1 MRKIIILLSFLGAC
15 SPQVTQS
22 SLKTDLQNT
31 KPAWLQAK
39 PNADIYYNGIG
50 HSTKGLNNDYL
61 QEAKKSALED
71 LVSEIKVNVSST
83 SVLSQLDA
91 NKKFQ
96 ESYEKIIQT
105 VATDD
110 IQEFEQVDSWQDQA
124 NYWVYYRLSKQR
136 YKEIKDELKRNAVT
150 KALDF
155 FTKAKQAERSSD
167 LVQALGLYFQGFKA
181 IEKYLAEPIQ
191 LDFEGKSILLT
202 NEIYTNIQSLLDKIQ
217 VTLTPSEVLANRRI
231 SESGINVL
239 AKAIL
244 KENSKTIASLPLRAA
259 FDKGAGEVY
268 PEYVTDANGQSKIL
282 ITKISAR
289 DLEQSVKAS
298 VNLAAFLGKDSS
310 SITSL
315 VIDKMNV
322 PSANLLLKVER
333 PLVYVTSSEKAF
345 GTDRTSRQMT
355 NRLQNFITN
364 SGFEITPVK
373 EKAVSRMTMPFSVD
387 CLGG

>member
-1 MRKIIILLSFLGAC
+1 
-15 SPQVTQS
+15 
-22 SLKTDLQNT
+22 
-31 KPAWLQAK
+31 
-39 PNADIYYNGIG
+39 
-50 HSTKGLNNDYL
+50 
-61 QEAKKSALED
+61 
-71 LVSEIKVNVSST
+71 
-83 SVLSQLDA
+83 
-91 NKKFQ
+91 
-96 ESYEKIIQT
+96 
-105 VATDD
+105 
-110 IQEFEQVDSWQDQA
+110 
-124 NYWVYYRLSKQR
+124 
-136 YKEIKDELKRNAVT
+136 
-150 KALDF
+150 
-155 FTKAKQAERSSD
+155 

-244 KENSKTIASLPLRAA
+244 KENSKPIASLPLRAA

-333 PLVYVTSSEKAF
+333 PLVYVTSTEKAF

-373 EKAVSRMTMPFSVD
+373 EKAQFWMDLNADSEKGAVSGSIFISYVTAVVKVVLLKDNKEIYTTTLDRIKGYSLDYDRSSQEAYNKSLEILEKEKMPLLLNSI
-387 CLGG
+387 LQ